1 MDKYYTVDQ
10 ISSMLNLHEKTI
22 QRYIREGKLKASKV
36 GKSWRINGHDLS
48 VFVEQT
54 AQVAVA
60 APQSGAHASSR
71 QRTATA
77 TDPGQPG
84 ALKDHSREKIRISAV
99 VDIDVA
105 DKDEATRI
113 INMMLAILNCKPADY
128 GQTTMN
134 AQFLEF
140 EQKVRIMLWG
150 QPRFMED
157 IIHSIAAFDEREA
170 D

>member
-10 ISSMLNLHEKTI
+10 ISTMLYLHEKTV
-22 QRYIREGKLKASKV
+22 QRYIREGKLRASKV
-36 GKSWRINGHDLS
+36 GKSWRVSGHDLS

-54 AQVAVA
+54 AQTAVA
-60 APQSGAHASSR
+60 SSQAGLSASGR
-71 QRTATA
+71 QNSAIATS
-77 TDPGQPG
+77 DPKTGM
-84 ALKDHSREKIRISAV
+84 KIEKSEKIRISSV

-105 DKDEATRI
+105 DREEAMRI
-113 INMMLAILNCKPADY
+113 VNMMMALLNCKPADY
-128 GQTTMN
+128 GQTSMN
-134 AQFLEF
+134 AQYLEF

-157 IIHSIAAFDEREA
+157 IIHSIAAFDDRET

>member
-10 ISSMLNLHEKTI
+10 ISSMLDLHEKTV

-54 AQVAVA
+54 APIAVSPSSGERA
-60 APQSGAHASSR
+60 AMQ

-77 TDPGQPG
+77 AAFNQTAQPTDRN
-84 ALKDHSREKIRISAV
+84 REKIRISAV

-105 DKDEATRI
+105 DKDEASRI

-128 GQTTMN
+128 GQTSMN
-134 AQFLEF
+134 AQYLEF

-157 IIHSIAAFDEREA
+157 IIHSIAAFDGHES

>member
-1 MDKYYTVDQ
+1 MDKYYTVEQ
-10 ISSMLNLHEKTI
+10 ISSMLDLHEKTI

-54 AQVAVA
+54 APAAVL
-60 APQSGAHASSR
+60 PQPGEYVRSR
-71 QRTATA
+71 QRTGPDAAFNQTTEP
-77 TDPGQPG
+77 TDRN
-84 ALKDHSREKIRISAV
+84 REKIRISAV

-128 GQTTMN
+128 GQTSMN
-134 AQFLEF
+134 AQYLEF

-157 IIHSIAAFDEREA
+157 IIHSIAAFDGHES